1 MVVTFSFECML
12 NFSESERVTHNCW
25 HSVQREQPITSHAHA
40 SCNSVNWPLR
50 DARPRRTTPAFVDCL
65 QSGSNCYVRRMLWH
79 TDSLAA
85 AMTDN
90 RDNDSIDWHGRI
102 TLRTR
107 IANSLTRCH
116 SATCCLHVSSDQS
129 PHNHPN
135 AHSPYIINTRCRKQ
149 WAAN

>member
-1 MVVTFSFECML
+1 MYNNDQITRYGRNLQFWVYVKLFWVRTC
-12 NFSESERVTHNCW
+12 HNCW

-50 DARPRRTTPAFVDCL
+50 DARPRRTTPAVVDCL
-65 QSGSNCYVRRMLWH
+65 QSWSNCYVRRILWH

-129 PHNHPN
+129 PHNHPM
-135 AHSPYIINTRCRKQ
+135 HTHRI
-149 WAAN
+149 